1 LLVGATMNDDN
12 WELMDGS
19 AAHEIEV
26 LNYSNQVN
34 VIEALV
40 HYFMHHYTGTDGA
53 CTHYPGEWTL
63 KEFHRT
69 ATLFLLRKPGR
80 FRDVEVAVR
89 THGGTV
95 VHTPPPVPEMQG
107 HVDAF
112 FGILSA
118 QWNKKTAAEIGGYGL
133 WMINWIHPFKNGNGR
148 TARAFCYACICLKYG
163 FTLPGSPTVID
174 LIMQNRNEY
183 QDALKKADEA
193 FEAGNPPDLT
203 MMVDFIDRLIAE
215 QIGSLP

>member
-1 LLVGATMNDDN
+1 MKDDN
-12 WELMDGS
+12 WELMDGA

-40 HYFMHHYTGTDGA
+40 YYFMHHYADADGA
-53 CTHYPGEWTL
+53 CTHYPAEWTL

-69 ATLFLLRKPGR
+69 ATLFLLRRPGA
-80 FRDVEVAVR
+80 FRDVEVVVR
-89 THGGTV
+89 KGDGTV
-95 VHTPPPVPEMQG
+95 VHTPPPAPETQA
-107 HVDAF
+107 HVDRF
-112 FGILSA
+112 FGELSA
-118 QWNKKTAAEIGGYGL
+118 RWKTSTAAEIGAYGL

-174 LIMQNRNEY
+174 LIMQNRPEY
-183 QDALKKADEA
+183 QDALKAADVA
-193 FEAGNPPDLT
+193 FDAAGVPDLT
-203 MMVDFIDRLIAE
+203 MMVDFVDRLIAQ
-215 QIGSLP
+215 QISSIP